1 MERDQELWQDEMMA
15 AADLVTPEKEL
26 IPVSTFDFLDGYFGG
41 FVSIGFIN
49 FDN

>member
-15 AADLVTPEKEL
+15 AADLVTPEKEV
-26 IPVSTFDFLDGYFGG
+26 VSTFSFLDGYFGG
-41 FVSIGFIN
+41 FVNIGFIN